1 MKRYAIIALTGILL
15 APSAL
20 AKPLEVVIH
29 HRFGDAPLLMES
41 ARYETAAGETFS
53 ITRLAY
59 LLSNF
64 SLERENGT
72 LVPLDEVAFVEAHER
87 SSFSLSSAPP
97 EAFRALHFDVG
108 LGSET
113 NHSDPARYA
122 AGHPLNPLLNRLHW
136 DWEGGYIFF
145 ALEGHFKARN
155 QASAGYVYHVAR
167 DPNRTRMA
175 VTIPIDLRDP
185 GRLHLVLDVEKL
197 LNGPRPVSFSA
208 AGRSTHSNEGDA
220 LPAQLMT
227 NLRAALRPL
236 QFENTQS
243 LSAARA
249 KVKPI
254 DLPAAFTPYPL
265 SLPRSFPLPNLPLDN
280 PLTVER
286 VELGKRL
293 FHEPQLSRNGTI
305 SCASCHQAEAGFSDP
320 RRFSIGL
327 DGKSTPRQSMS
338 LLNLAWKDSFFW
350 DGRAKL
356 LREQVLEPIENP
368 IEMDE
373 KLSRIP
379 AKLSALPGYESA
391 FEAAFGTPEIT
402 PQRLGLALEA
412 FLLTLV
418 STDSKFDQ
426 ARQGKARLTP
436 EEQRGME
443 LFFMEHEPAH
453 GKRGA
458 DCFHCHGGP
467 MFSDHRFHD
476 NGLGDEKDFGLGG
489 ITGNPADRGKFST
502 PGLRGI
508 SLTAPY
514 MHDGRFATLEEVVA
528 HYNKGVKRTPN
539 LDPNLAKHPDTGL
552 GLSDADQAA
561 LVAFLKTLTA
571 VTRRGEGKDGSAPE
585 R

>member
-1 MKRYAIIALTGILL
+1 MLCLL
-15 APSAL
+15 ASAGL

-41 ARYETAAGETFS
+41 SRYETAAGETFS

-64 SLERENGT
+64 SLEREDGT
-72 LVPLDEVAFVEAHER
+72 MVPLDEFAFVEAHER
-87 SSFSLSSAPP
+87 SSFSLSSAPS
-97 EAFRALHFDVG
+97 ESFRALHFDVG
-108 LGSET
+108 LGPET

-136 DWEGGYIFF
+136 DWQGGYIFF
-145 ALEGHFKARN
+145 ALEGHFKARD

-167 DPNRTRMA
+167 DPNRTRMSVA
-175 VTIPIDLRDP
+175 VPMDLRDP

-197 LNGPRPVSFSA
+197 VDGPRPVSFFA

-220 LPAQLMT
+220 LPSQLMT
-227 NLRAALRPL
+227 NLQAAIRPL
-236 QFENTQS
+236 GFENTQA

-254 DLPAAFTPYPL
+254 DLPANFTPYPL
-265 SLPRSFPLPNLPLDN
+265 TLPRSFPLPNLPLDN

-293 FHEPQLSRNGTI
+293 FHEPALSRNGII

-356 LREQVLEPIENP
+356 LRDQVLEPIENP

-379 AKLSALPGYESA
+379 AKLAALPGYEAA
-391 FEAAFGTPEIT
+391 FKAAFGTTEIT

-426 ARQGKARLTP
+426 ARQGKAQLTT

-467 MFSDHRFHD
+467 LFSDHRFHD
-476 NGLGDEKDFGLGG
+476 NGLRDESDHGLGT
-489 ITGNPADRGKFST
+489 ITGNPSDRGKFAT
-502 PGLRGI
+502 PGLRNI

-528 HYNKGVKRTPN
+528 HYNTGVKRTPN
-539 LDPNLAKHPDTGL
+539 LDPNLAKHPDAGL
-552 GLSDADQAA
+552 GLGDADQAA
-561 LVAFLKTLTA
+561 LVAFLKTLTEA
-571 VTRRGEGKDGSAPE
+571 TRDGSGKDPSVPAK
-585 R
+585 

>member
-1 MKRYAIIALTGILL
+1 MKRHAIIALTGILL
-15 APSAL
+15 ATTAL

-29 HRFGDAPLLMES
+29 HRFSDAPLLMES

-53 ITRLAY
+53 ITCLAY

-72 LVPLDEVAFVEAHER
+72 LVPLDGVAFVEAHER

-136 DWEGGYIFF
+136 HWEGGYIFF

-236 QFENTQS
+236 QFENTQA

-320 RRFSIGL
+320 RRFSTGL
-327 DGKSTPRQSMS
+327 DGKATPRQSMS

-379 AKLSALPGYESA
+379 AKLSALPGYDVA
-391 FEAAFGTPEIT
+391 FKAAFGTPEIT

-426 ARQGKARLTP
+426 ARQGKAQLTP

-453 GKRGA
+453 SKRGA
-458 DCFHCHGGP
+458 DCFHCHGGSL
-467 MFSDHRFHD
+467 FSDHRFHD

-539 LDPNLAKHPDTGL
+539 LDPNLAKHPDNGL

-561 LVAFLKTLTA
+561 LVAFLKTLTD

>member
-1 MKRYAIIALTGILL
+1 MNRYSLIALTGILL
-15 APSAL
+15 TSSAL
-20 AKPLEVVIH
+20 AKPLEIVIH
-29 HRFGDAPLLMES
+29 HRYGDAPLLMES
-41 ARYETAAGETFS
+41 ARYESAAKETFS
-53 ITRLAY
+53 VTRLAY

-64 SLERENGT
+64 SLEREDGS
-72 LVPLDEVAFVEAHER
+72 LVKLDEFAFVEAHQR
-87 SSFSLSSAPP
+87 SSFSLSSAPS

-113 NHSDPARYA
+113 NHSDPARFA

-136 DWEGGYIFF
+136 DWQGGYIFF
-145 ALEGHFKARN
+145 ALEGHFKAPD

-167 DPNRTRMA
+167 DPNRTRMSI
-175 VTIPIDLRDP
+175 TIPIDLRDP

-197 LNGPRPVSFSA
+197 IHGPSPVSFSA

-220 LPAQLMT
+220 LPAQLMG
-227 NLRAALRPL
+227 NLKAALKPL
-236 QFENTQS
+236 EFENTQA

-254 DLPAAFTPYPL
+254 DLPTTFTPYPL
-265 SLPRSFPLPNLPLDN
+265 TLPRSFPLPNLPLDN

-293 FHEPQLSRNGTI
+293 FHEPELSRNGTI

-327 DGKSTPRQSMS
+327 DGKATPRQSMS
-338 LLNLAWKDSFFW
+338 PLNLAWKDSFFW

-379 AKLSALPGYESA
+379 AKLTALPGYDAA
-391 FEAAFGTPEIT
+391 FKAAFGTAEIT
-402 PQRLGLALEA
+402 SQRLGLALET

-418 STDSKFDQ
+418 STDAKFDQ
-426 ARQGKARLTP
+426 ARQGKAQLTP

-467 MFSDHRFHD
+467 LFSDHRFHD
-476 NGLGDEKDFGLGG
+476 NGLGDEKDFGLGT
-489 ITGNPADRGKFST
+489 ITGNPADRGKFAT
-502 PGLRGI
+502 PSLRNI

-528 HYNKGVKRTPN
+528 HYSTGVTRSPN

-552 GLSDADQAA
+552 GLSAADQAA
-561 LVAFLKTLTA
+561 LVAFLKTLTET
-571 VTRRGEGKDGSAPE
+571 TRKPSPR
-585 R
+585 

>member
-1 MKRYAIIALTGILL
+1 MKRHAIIALTGILL
-15 APSAL
+15 ALSAF
-20 AKPLEVVIH
+20 AKPLEIVLH
-29 HRFGDAPLLMES
+29 HRYGEAPLLMES

-145 ALEGHFKARN
+145 ALEGHFIALD

-167 DPNRTRMA
+167 DPNRTRMS
-175 VTIPIDLRDP
+175 VTVPIDLRDP

-197 LNGPRPVSFSA
+197 VNGPRPVSFSA

-220 LPAQLMT
+220 LPAQLMS
-227 NLRAALRPL
+227 NLKDALKPL
-236 QFENTQS
+236 QFENTQA

-254 DLPAAFTPYPL
+254 DLPATFTPYPL
-265 SLPRSFPLPNLPLDN
+265 TLPRSFPLPNLPLDN

-286 VELGKRL
+286 VELGRRL
-293 FHEPQLSRNGTI
+293 FHEPALSRNGTI

-320 RRFSIGL
+320 RRFSLGL
-327 DGKSTPRQSMS
+327 DGKATPRQSMS

-356 LREQVLEPIENP
+356 LREQALEPIENP

-379 AKLSALPGYESA
+379 AKLTAIPGYDTA
-391 FEAAFGTPEIT
+391 FKAAFGTAEINS
-402 PQRLGLALEA
+402 QRLGLALEA

-418 STDSKFDQ
+418 STDAKFDQ
-426 ARQGKARLTP
+426 ARQGKAQLTP

-443 LFFMEHEPAH
+443 LFFMEHEPTH

-467 MFSDHRFHD
+467 LFSDHRFHD
-476 NGLGDEKDFGLGG
+476 NGLGDEKDFGLGT
-489 ITGNPADRGKFST
+489 ITGNPADRGKFAT
-502 PGLRGI
+502 PSLRNI

-552 GLSDADQAA
+552 GLSVADQAA
-561 LVAFLKTLTA
+561 LVAFLKTLTEA
-571 VTRRGEGKDGSAPE
+571 TPNRAGKMPTTLIK
-585 R
+585 